1 VTFARLTGAART
13 AVARRTVRLR
23 LTLLY
28 TVLFV
33 TAGAALLGVTY
44 GLVARSL
51 ADTPVTTP
59 VVNTDPR
66 TPGVFKTPG
75 PQKTPANACRSS
87 SDPAKCKQAVA
98 DGLPPDL
105 VDLCRSPTDPGLQRK
120 CNLAFA
126 KGVSTGATSQ
136 RDRTLRGLLV
146 YSLLA
151 LAAMTLFSA
160 GLGWFVAGRVL
171 RPVHAITAAA
181 RRASQEN
188 LSERIALTGPDDEL
202 KRLADTFDAMLARLD
217 GAFAAQRDFVANA
230 SHELR
235 TPLTLMRT
243 AIDVTLAKPGRNAAQ
258 LETMAVEVRNAVDR
272 SEALID
278 GLLTLARSDRAAA
291 AREPVDLAAIA
302 EDALEV
308 SARTP
313 ADSGV
318 AIETALADAPALG
331 DRVLLER
338 LAVNLIDNAIAY
350 NVPGGWVQVT
360 TGARNG
366 SAFIQVANSGPDI
379 AQEDVAALF
388 EPFHRQDGRATT
400 GNGIGLG
407 LSIVRAVATAH
418 DAHLDARARPDG
430 GLTLMVELARSE

>member
-1 VTFARLTGAART
+1 MRFARLTAPARAA
-13 AVARRTVRLR
+13 AARRTVRLR

-28 TVLFV
+28 TALFV

-44 GLVARSL
+44 GLVSRSL
-51 ADTPVTTP
+51 ADAPISTQEGIK
-59 VVNTDPR
+59 DPR
-66 TPGVFKTPG
+66 ATGAEKKLPPETV
-75 PQKTPANACRSS
+75 AEACRSS
-87 SDPAKCKQAVA
+87 TDPAKCKHAVA
-98 DGLPPDL
+98 AGLPADL
-105 VDLCRSPTDPGLQRK
+105 VDVCRSPTDPGQQRK

-126 KGVSTGATSQ
+126 KGLSTGATNQ
-136 RDRTLRGLLV
+136 IDRTLRDLLV

-160 GLGWFVAGRVL
+160 ALGWFIAGRVL

-181 RRASQEN
+181 LRASEEN

-243 AIDVTLAKPGRNAAQ
+243 AIDVTLAKPDRNAAQ

-308 SARTP
+308 SARSP
-313 ADSGV
+313 ADSDI

-350 NVPGGWVQVT
+350 NIPGGWVQVT

-366 SAFIQVANSGPDI
+366 SAFLQVANSGPEI
-379 AQEDVAALF
+379 APEDVAALF
-388 EPFHRQDGRATT
+388 EPFHRHAGRSTT
-400 GNGIGLG
+400 GTGVGLG

-430 GLTLMVELARSE
+430 GLTLLVELARGG